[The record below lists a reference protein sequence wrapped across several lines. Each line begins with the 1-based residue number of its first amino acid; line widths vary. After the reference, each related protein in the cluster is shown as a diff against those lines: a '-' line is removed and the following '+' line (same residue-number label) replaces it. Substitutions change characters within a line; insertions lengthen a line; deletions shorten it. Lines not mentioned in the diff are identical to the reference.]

1 MKAIRLKYT
10 LSFQEFT
17 ARPQFSS
24 AEKKGKYLQKKNT
37 EKNVIE
43 NTR

>member
-24 AEKKGKYLQKKNT
+24 AEKKGKYLQKKT